1 MKARTLGPLNSV
13 PLAIAG
19 ATLLALAPILT
30 PWPMVARN
38 TVVADPILL
47 SVDDPPAIDVPP
59 LPGQGVAL
67 EMGGSGYPIPPPDL
81 AQVAF
86 ENFAVPNGFGSY
98 APEQLFTPEGLY
110 PIFSGIKSLP
120 FDTSV
125 AQGVTIVENAI
136 EANIE
141 SGHDVMVGGV
151 SQSAT
156 INALVEQD
164 IANGALGFQPTPEQL
179 AFISLGDPSNPNGG
193 LLARFDLPQDPN
205 VTIPSLGLTFYG
217 GAPADTGIP
226 TTIYTLEYDGFA
238 DFPRYPMNFL
248 SDLNAVLGIAIVHG
262 QYIEGLEG
270 AGIGLTP
277 EQIADAIKLPTT
289 PGYDGGTTYYMSP
302 FDGQLPLATL
312 IQDIAGKPLADL
324 LAPDLQV
331 IINLGYGTN
340 PDIGWSDTPANVST
354 PVGLF
359 PALDSEQFNTI
370 VQALITGAQQGFQA
384 FTSDLSAAAS
394 GGSSSGALTGLLDM
408 FDPTAA
414 TTDPP
419 SLTDIVNDLSSA
431 ISQTE
436 ALLLPTA
443 DIINA
448 LTTTLPLAEVTLFT
462 NFLQEGDLV
471 DALEMPSAVGTGLG
485 TVALGLEALVLLENL
500 PNISSDL
507 SGIF

>member
-1 MKARTLGPLNSV
+1 
-13 PLAIAG
+13 
-19 ATLLALAPILT
+19 
-30 PWPMVARN
+30 
-38 TVVADPILL
+38 
-47 SVDDPPAIDVPP
+47 
-59 LPGQGVAL
+59 
-67 EMGGSGYPIPPPDL
+67 
-81 AQVAF
+81 
-86 ENFAVPNGFGSY
+86 
-98 APEQLFTPEGLY
+98 
-110 PIFSGIKSLP
+110 
-120 FDTSV
+120 
-125 AQGVTIVENAI
+125 
-136 EANIE
+136 
-141 SGHDVMVGGV
+141 
-151 SQSAT
+151 
-156 INALVEQD
+156 
-164 IANGALGFQPTPEQL
+164 
-179 AFISLGDPSNPNGG
+179 
-193 LLARFDLPQDPN
+193 
-205 VTIPSLGLTFYG
+205 
-217 GAPADTGIP
+217 
-226 TTIYTLEYDGFA
+226 
-238 DFPRYPMNFL
+238 MNFL

-331 IINLGYGTN
+331 IVNLGYGTN